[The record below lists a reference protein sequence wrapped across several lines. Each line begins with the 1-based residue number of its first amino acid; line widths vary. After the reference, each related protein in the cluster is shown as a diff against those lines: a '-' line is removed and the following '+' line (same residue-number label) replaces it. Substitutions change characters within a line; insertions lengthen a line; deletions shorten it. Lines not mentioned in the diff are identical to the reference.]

1 MQALN
6 ASTKRYLYT
15 QALNAISKRYLQT
28 LPLMGATRLAS
39 EKEAAFI

>member
-6 ASTKRYLYT
+6 ASTKRY